1 MSLSVGGEPVKAP
14 SKHTLY
20 RRTHPPPGNH
30 QLTHT
35 HSRGSGRTGET
46 LATESLPKTAAPA
59 QSPVRGSPRFTEPT
73 PPGWTNFSRSSSPRS
88 ASWCPRER
96 RCLKVR
102 AAAFTS
108 DGIPSF
114 ARAPLNRER
123 ERRVIRCLFWSL
135 A

>member
-35 HSRGSGRTGET
+35 LTRLRENRRNTRDREPPQNSRSC
-46 LATESLPKTAAPA
+46 TESGPRESALHGTDAA
-59 QSPVRGSPRFTEPT
+59 RMD
-73 PPGWTNFSRSSSPRS
+73 NFSRSSSPRS

-96 RCLKVR
+96 RCLKGKSCC
-102 AAAFTS
+102 FTS
-108 DGIPSF
+108 EGIRSF

-135 A
+135 V